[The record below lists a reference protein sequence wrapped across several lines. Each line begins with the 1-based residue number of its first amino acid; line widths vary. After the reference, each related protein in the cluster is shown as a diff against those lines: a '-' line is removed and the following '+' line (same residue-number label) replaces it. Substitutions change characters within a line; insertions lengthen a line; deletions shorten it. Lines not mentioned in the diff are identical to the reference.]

1 MQLWTLLAIIAL
13 VGAVVSL
20 DTRPRVFAAIAVAA
34 SGVEVAI
41 ALGLLSISVSGV
53 SLPLVLG
60 GALAVAG
67 AMLLGNAA
75 GKTGIAAATV
85 VTLVGVL
92 QALTALRIVHG

>member
-1 MQLWTLLAIIAL
+1 MQLWTLFAIIAL
-13 VGAVVSL
+13 VGGVVSL
-20 DTRPRVFAAIAVAA
+20 DTRPRAFAAIAVVA

-41 ALGLLSISVSGV
+41 ALGLLSISVTGV

-60 GALAVAG
+60 AVLAVAG
-67 AMLLGNAA
+67 AMLLGNAS
-75 GKTGIAAATV
+75 GKTGIAAATI